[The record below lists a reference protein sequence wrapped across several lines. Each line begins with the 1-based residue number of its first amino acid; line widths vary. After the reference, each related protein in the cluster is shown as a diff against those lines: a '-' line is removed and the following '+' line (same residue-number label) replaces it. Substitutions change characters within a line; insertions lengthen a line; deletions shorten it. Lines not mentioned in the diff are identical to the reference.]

1 MKLKKILFGI
11 LSITLILGV
20 CTIPAFATEPTQ
32 NTAGCYVVTEET
44 PEEIIEYAKKEFPE
58 FLSYHLSCNGINV
71 GEAQYTLGYPI
82 NIQESNGTN
91 RIYYF
96 PVMEDGN
103 IFAMLILYDESGEYY
118 IQFEENL
125 MAEKLNELQNVS
137 SQSSPISL
145 VSNNAGFFAVLNDCV
160 EPLTPDS
167 RIDNT
172 VSLMNESIA
181 GNIVDIKKVLSEKD
195 GNSIS
200 LAESSNPSP
209 LGVVCVPQTDD
220 GTFDGTEKEWCGA
233 AVAAA
238 IINYKKGTSLTA
250 KDVTT
255 EALGSA
261 KNEGLTNSEVI
272 SVANNHGLSPQSGNP
287 LSYSSVK
294 TEINGYRPIYMQMQR
309 NSDEGKK
316 YHALTLIGYSSSKY
330 TVLNPWQSSSITLTK
345 KDNGSDVTYVTG
357 TRTYKWYT
365 SIYNWK

>member
-1 MKLKKILFGI
+1 MKFKKIISGI
-11 LSITLILGV
+11 LSLTLILGV
-20 CTIPAFATEPTQ
+20 CSISAFAAE
-32 NTAGCYVVTEET
+32 NTSGCYVVTEET
-44 PEEIIEYAKKEFPE
+44 PEEILEYAKEEFPE
-58 FLSYHLSCNGINV
+58 FLSHHLSSNGINA

-82 NIQESNGTN
+82 NIQESDGTN
-91 RIYYF
+91 RIYDF
-96 PVMEDGN
+96 PVMENGE
-103 IFAMLILYDESGEYY
+103 IFAMLTIYDENGEYY
-118 IQFEENL
+118 TQLDENL

-145 VSNNAGFFAVLNDCV
+145 VSNNAGFFAVVNDFV

-167 RIDNT
+167 EIENT
-172 VSLMNESIA
+172 VSLMNESIT
-181 GNIVDIKKVLSEKD
+181 GNIVNITNVLSETD

-200 LAESSNPSP
+200 LMESSNPSP

-220 GTFDGTEKEWCGA
+220 GTFNGTQKEWCGA
-233 AVAAA
+233 AVTAA
-238 IINYKKGTSLTA
+238 IISYKKGPSLTA
-250 KDVTT
+250 KGVTK

-272 SVANNHGLSPQSGNP
+272 SVAKNHGLSPKSGNP

-309 NSDEGKK
+309 KSDEGKK

-345 KDNGSDVTYVTG
+345 KDSGSDVTYVTG